1 MITHLLDVYGQV
13 IVNTSSDEVV
23 VKRIVSIL
31 L

>member
-1 MITHLLDVYGQV
+1 MITRLLDVYGQV

-23 VKRIVSIL
+23 VKRILSIL